1 MASLRKSL
9 ARLPAPVKL
18 GIQERVYPKLL
29 PEGETAPEWHLQSW
43 DSSWHRQGKH
53 WSILVFYPEDG
64 GADDR
69 AQLLSFQEHLPDF
82 QRLNVK
88 VFGINQAEAPSHEA
102 FAKDAGISFPL
113 LTDRGGSVARQF
125 RACLQLPVKPL
136 YLRTVYLVNPE
147 RKIRLGNRGAPSVAA
162 IVRSVEALQQAS
174 KTGM

>member
-1 MASLRKSL
+1 MSLRHTL
-9 ARLPAPVKL
+9 ARLPAPVKRAL
-18 GIQERVYPKLL
+18 QDRLYPALL

-43 DSSWHRQGKH
+43 DDTWHRHGKH

-64 GADDR
+64 GAPDR
-69 AQLLSFQEHLPDF
+69 EQLLAFQAHAADF
-82 QRLNVK
+82 QRLGVK
-88 VFGINQAEAPSHEA
+88 VFAFNNAEAPSHAA
-102 FAKDAGISFPL
+102 FAKELGLTFPL

-125 RACLQLPVKPL
+125 RACLQIPMAPM

-147 RKIRLGNRGAPSVAA
+147 RKIRLGNRGNPSVAA

>member
-1 MASLRKSL
+1 MSLRKSL
-9 ARLPAPVKL
+9 ARLPAPVKRTL
-18 GIQERVYPKLL
+18 QERLYPALL

-43 DSSWHRQGKH
+43 DDSWHRHGKH

-64 GADDR
+64 GAEDR
-69 AQLLSFQEHLPDF
+69 EQLLAFQAHAPDF
-82 QRLNVK
+82 ARLGVK
-88 VFGINQAEAPSHEA
+88 VFAFNNAEAPSHRA
-102 FAKDAGISFPL
+102 FAEEAGLTFPL

-125 RACLQLPVKPL
+125 RSCLQIPMAPM

-174 KTGM
+174 RTGM